1 MLEDIQTYIEELLK
15 IQKEKRK
22 AEIKALQMQINPH
35 YIYNTLAS
43 IKMLVY
49 QREEGKACQA
59 IDAFI
64 SLLRNTI
71 SNTEEFINILQELE
85 NLENYIL
92 INQIR
97 YGDAIRVE
105 YYVSSQCYDCLIPK
119 MVLQP
124 FIENAFFHGFP
135 SGRNGTIQIF
145 MKVIDEVLD
154 IRISDDGIG
163 MDQGTAQENISKQKE
178 HFSGIGIHN
187 VQERLKLLYG
197 SSYGVEV
204 ESRKN
209 QGTTVIVRLPAQKKN
224 EEEAHAEE
232 EKK

>member
-1 MLEDIQTYIEELLK
+1 
-15 IQKEKRK
+15 
-22 AEIKALQMQINPH
+22 
-35 YIYNTLAS
+35 
-43 IKMLVY
+43 
-49 QREEGKACQA
+49 
-59 IDAFI
+59 
-64 SLLRNTI
+64 
-71 SNTEEFINILQELE
+71 
-85 NLENYIL
+85 
-92 INQIR
+92 
-97 YGDAIRVE
+97 
-105 YYVSSQCYDCLIPK
+105 
-119 MVLQP
+119 
-124 FIENAFFHGFP
+124 
-135 SGRNGTIQIF
+135 